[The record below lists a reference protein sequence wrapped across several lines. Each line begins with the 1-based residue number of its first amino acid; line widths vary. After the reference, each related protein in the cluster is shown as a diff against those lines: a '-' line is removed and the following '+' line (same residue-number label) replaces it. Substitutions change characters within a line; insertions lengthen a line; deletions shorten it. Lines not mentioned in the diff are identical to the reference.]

1 MQKQKHKQKPSRPWS
16 EPKWHDQYQQW
27 YSERVGRHG
36 TIEYNWIGPTL
47 PNAPDQSIPR
57 SDAINNLVDNLA
69 VEVGHLSVDQG
80 IYDQG
85 QYPDYGGHHATT
97 IDHASYTHDAR
108 QPQDSNYLD
117 HVQKHQQSS
126 KGKGKSL
133 EVEHLADYG
142 SSSVEGNQPRLARG
156 VQLAMGDYGQG
167 TRPPCK
173 TQFLRADPEML
184 IISDTGSDYLSAET
198 VVAGAAGN
206 VSEPQVNG
214 YDESEENQVFN
225 DDEYQEAIRRSRS
238 EYYGTQKTGEPSYS
252 TPVAEAATSSS
263 WPTTVDP
270 NAYEL
275 NPSLANGDDLP
286 TPRGGSP
293 VSGPM
298 VPSTLSYANYIQ
310 GTPGMEEILD
320 SRYRVEHS
328 ARFQPGEVFKILW
341 SEPLGQ
347 IGGDDPISDVTKR
360 RTAAGSKFYVGFRR
374 FIIVTT
380 DESHHSTCVPILTYD
395 RRGCLKK
402 GIKPSKHGI
411 IYMAGSK
418 PRLLKNEPELGFTP
432 VALQVYA
439 EGEKLAKESRVNYS
453 KLVTIEH
460 NVKVFF
466 IGSITG
472 EDFENVSYAVDV
484 CWDKKMRLSKKS
496 RR

>member
-1 MQKQKHKQKPSRPWS
+1 MQKQKHKPKSSRPWS

-27 YSERVGRHG
+27 YSERVSRHG
-36 TIEYNWIGPTL
+36 SIEYNWIGPTL
-47 PNAPDQSIPR
+47 PNAADQSIPR

-69 VEVGHLSVDQG
+69 VEVGHLTVDPG

-85 QYPDYGGHHATT
+85 QYSDYSSHHATA
-97 IDHASYTHDAR
+97 IDHSSYTHDAR
-108 QPQDSNYLD
+108 QPQDSNYID
-117 HVQKHQQSS
+117 HVQKQRQGD

-133 EVEHLADYG
+133 EVEQIVDYG
-142 SSSVEGNQPRLARG
+142 SSSVDGNQPQVARG
-156 VQLAMGDYGQG
+156 VQLTMSDYRQG
-167 TRPPCK
+167 THP
-173 TQFLRADPEML
+173 QY
-184 IISDTGSDYLSAET
+184 TGSDYLSVET
-198 VVAGAAGN
+198 AVSGIALN
-206 VSEPQVNG
+206 VSEQQVNG
-214 YDESEENQVFN
+214 YDDSEETRGFD

-238 EYYGTQKTGEPSYS
+238 ETYGAPKTGEPSYS
-252 TPVAEAATSSS
+252 TPVAEPATSSS
-263 WPTTVDP
+263 WSTSVDP
-270 NAYEL
+270 SSYEL
-275 NPSLANGDDLP
+275 NPSLITGEELP

-298 VPSTLSYANYIQ
+298 IPSALSYANYIQ

-328 ARFQPGEVFKILW
+328 TRFQPGEVFKILW

-360 RTAAGSKFYVGFRR
+360 KTAAGKFYVGFRR

-402 GIKPSKHGI
+402 GVRPSKHGI
-411 IYMAGSK
+411 IYTAGSK

-484 CWDKKMRLSKKS
+484 CWNNKMRLSSKKS

>member
-1 MQKQKHKQKPSRPWS
+1 MQKQKHKPKSSRPWS

-27 YSERVGRHG
+27 YSERVSRQG
-36 TIEYNWIGPTL
+36 TIEYSWIGPTL

-85 QYPDYGGHHATT
+85 QYSDYGGSHTTT

-108 QPQDSNYLD
+108 QPNDSNYVD
-117 HVQKHQQSS
+117 RVQKQRQGD

-133 EVEHLADYG
+133 EVEQLVDYG
-142 SSSVEGNQPRLARG
+142 SSSVDDNQPQVAARG
-156 VQLAMGDYGQG
+156 VQLTMSDYRQG
-167 TRPPCK
+167 THPQYP
-173 TQFLRADPEML
+173 
-184 IISDTGSDYLSAET
+184 GSDYLGVEAT
-198 VVAGAAGN
+198 VAGIAVN
-206 VSEPQVNG
+206 ISEQQVNG
-214 YDESEENQVFN
+214 YDEPEETRAFD

-238 EYYGTQKTGEPSYS
+238 ETYGTQKTGEPSYS
-252 TPVAEAATSSS
+252 TPVAETAPSSS
-263 WPTTVDP
+263 WSTSVDP
-270 NAYEL
+270 NSYDL
-275 NPSLANGDDLP
+275 NPSLITGDDLP

-298 VPSTLSYANYIQ
+298 IPSALSYANYIQ

-328 ARFQPGEVFKILW
+328 TRFQPGEVFKILW

-360 RTAAGSKFYVGFRR
+360 KTAAGSKFYVGFRR

-402 GIKPSKHGI
+402 GVRPSKHGI
-411 IYMAGSK
+411 IYTAGSK

-484 CWDKKMRLSKKS
+484 CWDKKMRLSSKKS

>member
-1 MQKQKHKQKPSRPWS
+1 MQKQKHKPKSSRPWS

-27 YSERVGRHG
+27 YSERVSRHG
-36 TIEYNWIGPTL
+36 SIEYNWIGPTL
-47 PNAPDQSIPR
+47 PNAADQSIPR

-69 VEVGHLSVDQG
+69 VEVGHLTVDPG

-85 QYPDYGGHHATT
+85 QYSDYGSHHATA
-97 IDHASYTHDAR
+97 IDHSSYTHDAR
-108 QPQDSNYLD
+108 QPQDSNYID
-117 HVQKHQQSS
+117 HVQKQRQGD

-133 EVEHLADYG
+133 EVEQIVDYG
-142 SSSVEGNQPRLARG
+142 SSSMDGNQPQVARG
-156 VQLAMGDYGQG
+156 VQLTMSDYRQG
-167 TRPPCK
+167 THP
-173 TQFLRADPEML
+173 QY
-184 IISDTGSDYLSAET
+184 TGSDYLSVET
-198 VVAGAAGN
+198 A
-206 VSEPQVNG
+206 VSGIALNISEQRVNG
-214 YDESEENQVFN
+214 YDDSEETKGFD
-225 DDEYQEAIRRSRS
+225 DDEFQEAIRRSRS
-238 EYYGTQKTGEPSYS
+238 ETYGTPKTGEPSYS
-252 TPVAEAATSSS
+252 TPVAETATSSS
-263 WPTTVDP
+263 WSTSVDP
-270 NAYEL
+270 SSYEL
-275 NPSLANGDDLP
+275 NPSLITGEELP

-298 VPSTLSYANYIQ
+298 IPSALSYANYIQ

-328 ARFQPGEVFKILW
+328 TRFQPGEVFKILW

-360 RTAAGSKFYVGFRR
+360 KTAAGKFYVGFRR

-402 GIKPSKHGI
+402 GVRPSKHGI
-411 IYMAGSK
+411 IYTAGSK

-484 CWDKKMRLSKKS
+484 CWNNKMRLSSKKS